1 MTAPRPNSRRRTLPA
16 PLREALA
23 RLGIAP
29 AEVQAWARRPDGQI
43 VLRLTNGMKLVLKP
57 EVKP

>member
-1 MTAPRPNSRRRTLPA
+1 MTAPRLNPRRRTLPA

-29 AEVQAWARRPDGQI
+29 SEVQAWARRPDGQI
-43 VLRLTNGMKLVLKP
+43 VLRLTNGMKLVFKP
-57 EVKP
+57 EVTP

>member
-1 MTAPRPNSRRRTLPA
+1 MTAPRPNPRRRALPA

-23 RLGIAP
+23 RLGLTP
-29 AEVQAWARRPDGQI
+29 AEVQAWAYRPDGQV
-43 VLRLTNGMKLVLKP
+43 VLRLTNGMKLVFKL